1 MFYILKGMA
10 QVAES
15 PTRAGE
21 DGDGYP
27 QDREAE
33 RGNGSEADE
42 GPRNAGSLTRRGRQE
57 IIQILEGPF
66 SAVSK
71 PIFASKYASSSGAGK
86 GGLRDRGTRRN
97 SRRDRPSSARKRH
110 FSLPAFAGTLGWDKS
125 FTVLQ
130 ILRFGSNSISKV
142 SYFRSTIIRHKL
154 LKAVCQQRL
163 CK

>member
-1 MFYILKGMA
+1 MFYILEGMA

-42 GPRNAGSLTRRGRQE
+42 GPRNAASLTRRGRKE
-57 IIQILEGPF
+57 IIQILDGPF

-71 PIFASKYASSSGAGK
+71 HNVATKY
-86 GGLRDRGTRRN
+86 
-97 SRRDRPSSARKRH
+97 P
-110 FSLPAFAGTLGWDKS
+110 
-125 FTVLQ
+125 
-130 ILRFGSNSISKV
+130 
-142 SYFRSTIIRHKL
+142 
-154 LKAVCQQRL
+154 
-163 CK
+163 